1 MPFWFL
7 FSEEKI
13 TENLR
18 VFGGIQLISYITSAF
33 QYIAVGV
40 IVNLYLQRETWMFT
54 YLIGP
59 SVQNFS
65 WTLENKN
72 LFQILD

>member
-33 QYIAVGV
+33 HYIAVGV
-40 IVNLYLQRETWMFT
+40 IVNLYLQRET
-54 YLIGP
+54 
-59 SVQNFS
+59 
-65 WTLENKN
+65 
-72 LFQILD
+72 

>member
-40 IVNLYLQRETWMFT
+40 IVNLYLQRET
-54 YLIGP
+54 
-59 SVQNFS
+59 
-65 WTLENKN
+65 
-72 LFQILD
+72 